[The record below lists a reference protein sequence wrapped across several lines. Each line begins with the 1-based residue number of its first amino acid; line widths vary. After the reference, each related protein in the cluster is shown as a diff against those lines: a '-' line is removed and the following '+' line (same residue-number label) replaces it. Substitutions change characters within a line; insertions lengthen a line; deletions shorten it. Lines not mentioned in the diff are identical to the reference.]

1 MDNTRK
7 IQCNH
12 CRQRLSSPKANEEK
26 MTCPACK
33 LDTIIET
40 PKPKNQRS
48 STSCNDREHSLMC
61 PKRIFNKLRKPADVS
76 TKTPLNIEPS
86 PFRSS
91 SRPNKR
97 AVLCGVTYNKRKYRL
112 KGTINDVKNM
122 RDMLIINFKFQE
134 NGIIVLTE
142 EETPE
147 HIPIKKNIEK
157 ALKWLVEDCKKGD
170 SLVFYFSGHGLR
182 QPEFNGDETDGF
194 DETICPLD
202 FIKEGVILDNDIN
215 SIIVQPLVKGV
226 KLHAIV
232 DACHSGTI
240 LDLSYKYN
248 RKENIWDNNTPP
260 SGANKATS
268 GGLAICISACA
279 DDQVAT
285 DTTAFSGNTM
295 NGAMT
300 YILTRSIRKFP
311 GLTYGDLL
319 DLIHEA
325 FEDVNKNEC
334 LVNTNFL
341 RRFYKDSLSQVSQIS
356 MCLHYKLRMW
366 LGMICN

>member
-1 MDNTRK
+1 MENTRK
-7 IQCNH
+7 ILCNH
-12 CRQRLSSPKANEEK
+12 CRQRLSLPKENEEK
-26 MTCPACK
+26 IICPACK
-33 LDTIIET
+33 LET
-40 PKPKNQRS
+40 PITENPKPENERS
-48 STSCNDREHSLMC
+48 SRSCKGREHSFMC
-61 PKRIFNKLRKPADVS
+61 PKRIFNKLLKPADVS

-86 PFRSS
+86 PFQSS

-122 RDMLIINFKFQE
+122 RDMLIKNFKFKE

-142 EETPE
+142 EETAE
-147 HIPIKKNIEK
+147 HIPTKKNIEK

-202 FIKEGVILDNDIN
+202 FIKEGMILDNDIN
-215 SIIVQPLVKGV
+215 SIIVKPLVEGV
-226 KLHAIV
+226 RLHAIV

-240 LDLSYKYN
+240 LDLKYKYN
-248 RKENIWDNNTPP
+248 RKEKSWDDNTPP
-260 SGANKATS
+260 SGANKATR

-279 DDQVAT
+279 DDQVAS

-300 YILTRSIRKFP
+300 YILTSSVRKYP

-319 DLIHEA
+319 DLMVEA
-325 FEDVNKNEC
+325 FDDVNKNEC

-341 RRFYKDSLSQVSQIS
+341 KRFYKDSLSQKPLLSS
-356 MCLHYKLRMW
+356 SECFDAYKEHFIL
-366 LGMICN
+366 